1 MAETSQASASSQ
13 ANSPL
18 DTRPIYEIG
27 FHVVPTVDEAG
38 AAKVADMIKAAVVK
52 NDAEVISEAA
62 PSRMRLSYTIERAT
76 AGAREKYDEAYF
88 GFIKF
93 AIEREHVAGLEQIL
107 RANREIL
114 RYLFVQTIREDIV
127 SAPRRV
133 TFASDRLEGETIKKP
148 VAEPEKSAE
157 VSEEDLEKSI
167 DALVS

>member
-1 MAETSQASASSQ
+1 MAETSQVNETSSQ
-13 ANSPL
+13 ASPKE
-18 DTRPIYEIG
+18 TRPIYEIG

-38 AAKVADMIKAAVVK
+38 AAKAADAIKAAVVK
-52 NDAEVISEAA
+52 GDAEIISEAA

-88 GFIKF
+88 GVIKF
-93 AIEREHVAGLEQIL
+93 AIEREHVAGLEQVL

-148 VAEPEKSAE
+148 ITEPEKSAE
-157 VSEEDLEKSI
+157 VSEEDLDKTL